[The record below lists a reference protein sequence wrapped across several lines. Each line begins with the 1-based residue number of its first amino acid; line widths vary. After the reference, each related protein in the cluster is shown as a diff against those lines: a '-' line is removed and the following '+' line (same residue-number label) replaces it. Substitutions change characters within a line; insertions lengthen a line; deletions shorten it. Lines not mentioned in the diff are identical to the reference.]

1 MNNKKIKYITL
12 LFVAAGLLIG
22 SNHINSKMEEEKGSV
37 TIEQNLLDF
46 FNASHTE
53 EIILAAQ
60 ADLNMDGKEDAVII
74 YKETESSNKMR
85 AVITDGSGY
94 HLTEPVP
101 APMENQEIKFKDID
115 EKDEMEFI
123 VSGEKNGN
131 VGFAI
136 FRIEGLKVVDL
147 FGEGMESCC

>member
-12 LFVAAGLLIG
+12 LFLTAGLLIA
-22 SNHINSKMEEEKGSV
+22 SNHFNSKIDKKSEAV
-37 TIEQNLLDF
+37 IIEQNLIDF
-46 FNASHTE
+46 FNSSHTE

-85 AVITDGSGY
+85 AVITHGSGY
-94 HLTEPVP
+94 YLTEPVP

-136 FRIEGLKVVDL
+136 FRIEGLKAVDL

>member
-12 LFVAAGLLIG
+12 LFLTAGLLIA
-22 SNHINSKMEEEKGSV
+22 SNHFNSKIDKKNEAV
-37 TIEQNLLDF
+37 IIEQNLIDF
-46 FNASHTE
+46 FNSSHTE

-60 ADLNMDGKEDAVII
+60 DDLNMDGKEDAVII
-74 YKETESSNKMR
+74 YKDTKTSNKMI
-85 AVITDGSGY
+85 VVVTDGNGY
-94 HLTEPVP
+94 YITEPVP
-101 APMENQEIKFKDID
+101 APRENQEIKFKDID
-115 EKDEMEFI
+115 EKDETEFI

-136 FRIEGLKVVDL
+136 FRIEGLKAVDL